1 VVASVTDA
9 LLHDHATSSA
19 PTQAAPSVALHTD
32 ELSAQLAAA
41 LVRIGKLENDCAE
54 YKKLVA
60 LLQEANERLQRGLTG
75 HKAERFAPGDSQM
88 SLAILQLALQASGAE
103 TTQTTSPEAE
113 TQTVAEHERRKPVRK
128 PLPEHL
134 PRVPIEIIPEHV
146 KREGLDAFER
156 IGADTREVIER
167 RPASAVVVQLIYPK
181 FVRKDRARNEATE
194 VLVAPPVEMPIERGL
209 AGPTLL
215 ADTIVRRWADHQ
227 PLSRQEG
234 ILAREGLDLAKSTI
248 CGWHETLSELAGP
261 LVAAMFVDALSC
273 PYLCVDATGV
283 LVQAPER
290 CKVGHFWVMVA
301 PEKHVL
307 YRFSARHDAKA
318 VDALLAGYS
327 GYLVADAHAVY
338 DHLYRD
344 GAVIEVACWSHCRR
358 YWFKALESDPDR
370 AKLGLSLVGELF
382 RIERAIADAPRK
394 KREAIRSAR
403 SKPVVQKFFRW
414 CESQRDDVLDES
426 PVATAIG
433 YALNQRGALSRF
445 LDDGRLPLHNNLSEL
460 NLRRQVLGRR
470 NWLFLGSEDGATA
483 NTTFVTLLASCRLHD
498 LEPLGYIRDL
508 LCLLPSWPRHRVLD
522 LAPAYWQQTL
532 EQPETQ
538 QKLDANVFRRV
549 TLGLPPLA

>member
-1 VVASVTDA
+1 MQAS
-9 LLHDHATSSA
+9 
-19 PTQAAPSVALHTD
+19 PSVQ
-32 ELSAQLAAA
+32 ELSGQLAEA
-41 LVRIGKLENDCAE
+41 LARIRKLEHGCAE
-54 YKKLVA
+54 YAKLVA

-88 SLAILQLALQASGAE
+88 SLAILQLALQADATEASPA
-103 TTQTTSPEAE
+103 TSPDAE

-134 PRVPIEIIPEHV
+134 PRVPIEILPEQV

-194 VLVAPPVEMPIERGL
+194 VLVAPTVEMPIERGL

-234 ILAREGLDLAKSTI
+234 ILAREALDLAKSTL
-248 CGWHETLSELAGP
+248 CGWHETLAELAAP
-261 LVAAMFVDALSC
+261 LLAAMFVDALSC

-301 PEKHVL
+301 PDKHVL

-318 VDALLAGYS
+318 VDGLLAGYS

-344 GAVIEVACWSHCRR
+344 GDIREVACWSHGRR

-370 AKLGLSLVGELF
+370 AKVALSLVGELF
-382 RIERAIADAPRK
+382 RIERTVADAPRK
-394 KREAIRSAR
+394 KREAVRNAR
-403 SKPVVQKFFRW
+403 SKPVVQKFFEW
-414 CESQRDDVLDES
+414 CESQRDEVLDES
-426 PVATAIG
+426 PAATAIG
-433 YALNQRGALSRF
+433 YALNQRQALSRF
-445 LDDGRLPLHNNLSEL
+445 LEDGRLPVVVNKSCGAPRVSMVEAADSRETDDVPSI
-460 NLRRQVLGRR
+460 RRF
-470 NWLFLGSEDGATA
+470 N
-483 NTTFVTLLASCRLHD
+483 LAS
-498 LEPLGYIRDL
+498 GG
-508 LCLLPSWPRHRVLD
+508 RV
-522 LAPAYWQQTL
+522 AAEGTG
-532 EQPETQ
+532 
-538 QKLDANVFRRV
+538 KV
-549 TLGLPPLA
+549 